1 MKFKNLKTFE
11 NFLDTRPDTVMNPEM
26 DQSMQL
32 DVRNYVDDILNG
44 DKFTQLFELVGK
56 EVPGESDKEAFD
68 AAFDEVRDLAIAHY
82 IKNPE
87 EMVDR
92 EVDITN
98 MVVDGGDCIPRLN
111 NVGAVINED
120 KYDDDFKFDR
130 AGDEDEE
137 VDIALTDAIDA
148 MIEETVNTGDIKT
161 KEGFI
166 QAYLKDD
173 AEDTEIIGLINDS
186 DVYEFYL
193 KYRVEVDEVLN
204 KIDFF
209 DEAPSADNIFGVY
222 DYIVYATKFAV
233 KNIVTNI

>member
-1 MKFKNLKTFE
+1 MKKIKTFE

-44 DKFTQLFELVGK
+44 DKFKQLFDLLGREI
-56 EVPGESDKEAFD
+56 PGESDKVAFD
-68 AAFDEVRDLAIAHY
+68 AAFDEVRDLAISHF

-92 EVDITN
+92 DVDITN
-98 MVVDGGDCIPRLN
+98 MVVDGGDGIPRLN
-111 NVGAVINED
+111 NVGGVINED

-130 AGDEDEE
+130 AEDDADE
-137 VDIALTDAIDA
+137 VDITLSDAISA

-173 AEDTEIIGLINDS
+173 TEDTEIIGLINDS

-193 KYRVEVDEVLN
+193 KYRIEVDEVLN

-209 DEAPSADNIFGVY
+209 DEAPSSDNIFGVY

-233 KNIVTNI
+233 KNVVTNL